1 MTDAVKLSLV
11 YANILRARMGAPLK
25 KVFLYGSQA
34 RGDANE
40 GSDYDVFVLVDR
52 RTSEIRETVID
63 AGVEMMNRYDKL
75 FAAIIYGEE
84 EWRKAQGSPLLW
96 NIQQEGIEL

>member
-1 MTDAVKLSLV
+1 MGLV
-11 YANILRARMGAPLK
+11 YAGILRERMGVPVK
-25 KVFLYGSQA
+25 KVISYGSQA

-40 GSDYDVFVLVDR
+40 GSDYDVFVLVDK
-52 RTSEIRETVID
+52 RTSGIREAALD

-84 EWRKAQGSPLLW
+84 EWRKAQGSPFLW
-96 NIQQEGIEL
+96 NIQQEGIDL

>member
-11 YANILRARMGAPLK
+11 YADILRARMGVPLK

>member
-1 MTDAVKLSLV
+1 MTDAVKLGSV
-11 YANILRARMGAPLK
+11 YADILRARMDAPLK

-34 RGDANE
+34 RGDATE
-40 GSDYDVFVLVDR
+40 GSDYDIFVLVDK
-52 RTSEIRETVID
+52 RTSEIREAVID